1 MAMKLSTRSR
11 YGTRLMLDMA
21 QHYHDGPI
29 HLIDVAKRQD
39 VSVKYLEQIIVPLK
53 KAGYIESLRGP
64 KGGHI
69 LARPP
74 EEITVKEIVAVL
86 EEGTSLVECC
96 DDLTACRR
104 SNICPTRLLWKEA
117 SDAMFEK
124 LQTINLADLVKK
136 AAALE
141 IKQSRSAPRDQ
152 VKKKSSQP

>member
-1 MAMKLSTRSR
+1 MKLSTRSR

-29 HLIDVAKRQD
+29 HLSDVAKRQD
-39 VSVKYLEQIIVPLK
+39 VSVKYLEQILIPLK

-86 EEGTSLVECC
+86 EETTSLVECC
-96 DDLTACRR
+96 DDSAVCQRA
-104 SNICPTRLLWKEA
+104 NICPTRPLWKEA
-117 SDAMFEK
+117 SDAMFDK
-124 LQTINLADLVKK
+124 LQAITLADLVEK
-136 AAALE
+136 AKALE
-141 IKQSRSAPRDQ
+141 TN
-152 VKKKSSQP
+152 